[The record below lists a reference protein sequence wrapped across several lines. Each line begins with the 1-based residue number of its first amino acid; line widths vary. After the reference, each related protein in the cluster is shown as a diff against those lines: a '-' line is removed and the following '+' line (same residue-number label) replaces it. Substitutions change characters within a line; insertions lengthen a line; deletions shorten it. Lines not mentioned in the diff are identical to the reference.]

1 MADDPEPYRL
11 SDDPPPKRRYRPMPG
26 AEASNE
32 PPPEEPV
39 LKRFIGH
46 DPFPWALGLC
56 VLVWVGLG
64 LGSRSYHPLAWVL
77 IGAGIV
83 VMVLSEIWLYISI
96 FEENRASGVFAF
108 LSSWYRFIY
117 LHMNPEIG
125 FRPTVLF
132 LVGLLMCFTGMGL
145 SLTGRP

>member
-1 MADDPEPYRL
+1 MADDPEPYCL

-26 AEASNE
+26 AEASTE
-32 PPPEEPV
+32 PPEEPA
-39 LKRFIGH
+39 LKRFIGQ

-56 VLVWVGLG
+56 VLIWVGLG

-77 IGAGIV
+77 VGTGIV

-108 LSSWYRFIY
+108 LSNWYRLIY
-117 LHMNPEIG
+117 LHLNPEIG
-125 FRPTVLF
+125 FRPTILAI
-132 LVGLLMCFTGMGL
+132 VGLLMCFTGMGL
-145 SLTGRP
+145 SLNR